1 MLQVWTS
8 RRATGEVPGRA
19 TPVMRESDDAEESV
33 IERTMDAEAASVLRQ
48 WDTNAQVQR
57 ETFRLRPKPSP
68 SNGTERR
75 RKRLS
80 STGSSRATQTN
91 TSSEA
96 TSVSGFPEIDVTKR
110 EDTLFDASGESV
122 DEDLRLPWYATC
134 PMTGRRIFRMEFDVT
149 GYERRNIG
157 VKVAGS
163 RLVVHATQRHSRDG
177 RKSTTEFCRRVK
189 LPGDVDA
196 HRLSCT
202 DVDGRLVIEA
212 PLKVDAPPSGD
223 ADSHSEEPLNTPV
236 VKATDDGGKTL
247 HLLVEVGRVFHADD
261 VIVQLKGNDRLL
273 VSADRKEDHRLG
285 KLSASLSREFLLPF
299 PIESPTL
306 KAGMTT
312 DGLLKVSAN
321 VVRDSDVTSVN
332 VITDLTPNDTSK

>member
-1 MLQVWTS
+1 MAVWTS
-8 RRATGEVPGRA
+8 RRDTSSGPGG
-19 TPVMRESDDAEESV
+19 TIPVLRNNDDTDDSV
-33 IERTMDAEAASVLRQ
+33 MERKMDAEAASVLRQ

-57 ETFRLRPKPSP
+57 ETFRLRPKASP
-68 SNGTERR
+68 SNGPERR

-91 TSSEA
+91 TSVSDA
-96 TSVSGFPEIDVTKR
+96 TFGFPEIDVTRR
-110 EDTLFDASGESV
+110 EDTLFDTSGESV

-134 PMTGRRIFRMEFDVT
+134 PKTGRRIFRMEFDVT
-149 GYERRNIG
+149 GYDRRNIS

-163 RLVVHATQRHSRDG
+163 RLVVHATQRQSVDG

-189 LPGDVDA
+189 LPCDVDA
-196 HRLSCT
+196 RHLSCT

-212 PLKVDAPPSGD
+212 PLKVDAPPGGD
-223 ADSHSEEPLNTPV
+223 DDSHSEEPLNTPV
-236 VKATDDGGKTL
+236 VKLSDDGGKTL
-247 HLLVEVGRVFHADD
+247 HLLAEVGRVFHADD

-273 VSADRKEDHRLG
+273 VSADRKEDSRLG

-299 PIESPTL
+299 PIEPRTL

-321 VVRDSDVTSVN
+321 VVRDNDVTNVV
-332 VITDLTPNDTSK
+332 VITDLTPNGNSK